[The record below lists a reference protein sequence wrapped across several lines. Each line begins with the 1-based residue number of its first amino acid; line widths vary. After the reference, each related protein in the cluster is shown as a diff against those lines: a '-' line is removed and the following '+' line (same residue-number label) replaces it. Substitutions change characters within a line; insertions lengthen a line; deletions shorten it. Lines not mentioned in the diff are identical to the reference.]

1 MRYFGTLLRL
11 QIWSRLR
18 SASFAV
24 TAACFLVL
32 ALGFAV
38 LLPDRQPSGLTVGLF
53 AESQSGRDTAEI
65 LQKNASCRFLL
76 FDSVEALER
85 DLLAGKLHCGYRISD
100 GENPVTAL
108 TTDGSYMR
116 PLLDEVVLSAYAEA
130 RLPQDVRD
138 YLMQAGLGSA
148 DVEGIL
154 AGLRGEATPMT
165 ITVQTVGKASVQ
177 ALAEQSVSLLLY
189 AVLTTA
195 FLGCAVL
202 SGLLAGDER
211 KRALQQ
217 LSALSGRRLSG
228 ALAPALA
235 DVLLNL
241 AVLVLTDVCI
251 SRLLPGGYQPAGRA
265 ALLLALALLGVAFR
279 MLAAALR
286 RFSGAVAA
294 LMPVWLLAGIFC
306 SGSII
311 SPELLPAGLGILRF
325 FSPAWY
331 LLRLLQGF

>member
-85 DLLAGKLHCGYRISD
+85 DLLTGKLHCGYRISD

-189 AVLTTA
+189 AVL
-195 FLGCAVL
+195 
-202 SGLLAGDER
+202 SGLLAGDEP